1 MPTDSPFFFRGDAV
15 SAPRRRLLAGL
26 AGAAALAACADT
38 PPPEPAAAAAA
49 PRFDP
54 DRRVGPSIWDGTSAR
69 YHFER
74 ASVAAVAGGRR
85 YRLWMAWPRGAAP
98 PGGHPLACLLDGN
111 AVADT
116 LGNAQLDALSV
127 RGDAPAILAIGPDS
141 DLRFDVAMRAYD
153 YTPPVLADGPTWDDE
168 ERGRPGG
175 GADHFLDFITA
186 QAVPALAARA
196 SLDPRRRTL
205 WGHSYGGLFALHVL
219 LRRPRFFSRYAAA
232 DPSLWWQDGF
242 ILREAER
249 PAPLPTGR
257 ETTLLLMQG
266 ASAEGESPAAPPP
279 AGVSAERAERLRRQ
293 RAAVPPQA
301 GRDLVDRLGRT
312 GVRAQYLS
320 FPGMPH
326 GPMLAASL
334 PAALALA
341 ARPSPA

>member
-153 YTPPVLADGPTWDDE
+153 YTPLVRADGPTWDDE

-186 QAVPALAARA
+186 QAVPALATRA

-205 WGHSYGGLFALHVL
+205 WGHSYGGLFALHAL

-242 ILREAER
+242 ILREAEH
-249 PAPLPTGR
+249 PAPLPAGR

-312 GVRAQYLS
+312 GARAQYLA